1 MKTKHIVVKA
11 TNRTHDALNAVNIY
25 SDSPHY
31 LFLLCEW
38 IADAES
44 GDEIRLSGCL
54 DMIDSKKREEEADKL
69 CDQLEKIGVSYY
81 RVFSELRFFNMD

>member
-11 TNRTHDALNAVNIY
+11 TNRTHDALKAVDIY

-38 IADAES
+38 IVDAES
-44 GDEIRLSGCL
+44 CDEIQLTGCL
-54 DMIDSKKREEEADKL
+54 NIIDSKKREEEADKL
-69 CDQLEKIGVSYY
+69 CDQLEKIGVSFY
-81 RVFSELRFFNMD
+81 RVFSELRFFNVD